1 MGSVDEANAD
11 AARSSRAS
19 GVGGAFAAFVAIGVA
34 TKLGVTPIRSY
45 GVLFVAVFVWL
56 GLHHPPRTS
65 LRVLPL
71 FVPAYVIP
79 VLGST
84 PRFDPRA
91 LVIAGATCVFV
102 AEAIAENRRRTRREQ
117 QRADATARA
126 FRVVATAS
134 SSLQQLDPDAVLD
147 AVVDAVMAL
156 GYEAA
161 NLVLID
167 DETESFVLAHPRGIS
182 VQLGVDRHPLG
193 TGLTAQVRASRRT
206 LVVEDYATWA
216 NAIDVY
222 RDCGVRAMI
231 GVPILAGSR
240 LVGVLVASTARRRT
254 IPPAELDPLEALAA
268 VASAALANVE
278 HYRIEQEAV
287 RAQTE
292 VAMTD
297 GLTGLANRRRADAA
311 LDAIVPGSCVV
322 MIDLDH
328 FGQVN
333 ERLGHAG
340 GDEVLRRISDHLS
353 AGLRD
358 GDFLARFGGE
368 EFLLLLPGKSVSAA
382 MRIVERLGATWRAT
396 EPITTFS
403 AGVACHRIGAAA
415 DTLARADAALY
426 EAKRA
431 GRDRCLAEEPLAA
444 A

>member
-1 MGSVDEANAD
+1 VGSVDQPILDVGRA
-11 AARSSRAS
+11 SRAAGI
-19 GVGGAFAAFVAIGVA
+19 GVAAVAFVAIGVA

-56 GLHHPPRTS
+56 GLHHPPRSS

-79 VLGST
+79 VLDAT

-91 LVIAGATCVFV
+91 LAIAAATCVFV
-102 AEAIAENRRRTRREQ
+102 AEVIAWNRTQTRTEQ
-117 QRADATARA
+117 HRADATARA

-134 SSLQQLDPDAVLD
+134 SSLQQLNPDAVLD
-147 AVVDAVMAL
+147 AVVDAVMTL

-167 DETESFVLAHPRGIS
+167 DATESFVLAHPRGIS

-193 TGLTAQVRASRRT
+193 TGLTSQVRASRRT
-206 LVVEDYATWA
+206 LVVDDYATWEH
-216 NAIDVY
+216 AIDVY

-231 GVPILAGSR
+231 GVPILAGSH
-240 LVGVLVASTARRRT
+240 LVGVLVASTARTRT

-278 HYRIEQEAV
+278 LFRTERQAV
-287 RAQTE
+287 LAQTE
-292 VAMTD
+292 AAMTD
-297 GLTGLANRRRADAA
+297 GLTGLANRRRADAT
-311 LDAIVPGSCVV
+311 LETMLPGTAVV

-328 FGQVN
+328 FGLVN

-340 GDEVLRRISDHLS
+340 GDEALRRIAAHLA
-353 AGLRD
+353 AGLRE
-358 GDFLARFGGE
+358 GDLLARFGGE
-368 EFLLLLPGKSVSAA
+368 EFVLLLPGTGVAAA

-396 EPITTFS
+396 DLSTTFS
-403 AGVACHRIGAAA
+403 AGVACHRLGAVAE
-415 DTLARADAALY
+415 TLARADAALY
-426 EAKRA
+426 EAKRS